1 MIKVLDRF
9 IPGLARICLRAFFR
23 KVELIGEERIP
34 QGRPLVMVGNHT
46 NSLVDPA
53 LLIGFLPVTPRLL
66 AKNTLWENPVLKPL
80 LNLAKAI
87 PVYRSQD
94 KANMSRNIETFAAAH
109 AELAKRGVIAL
120 FPEGAS
126 HDEPALLPMKTGAAR
141 ILLEAE
147 ARYGRLGTL
156 IVPVGLIF
164 DRKTRFRSRVLLQIG
179 EPLDPAPE
187 ISLSATNAKRAVR
200 LLTDGIGRSLQE
212 VTLNY
217 ASWEEAR
224 LLERVADLFALKERS
239 LRQTAG
245 LAGRISIRKAFIE
258 GYQEIKANDP
268 DSLAIVYDIVK
279 RYDRLLR
286 FFSLTDAQVASS
298 YPASLVTRYIWR
310 SVRLFILR
318 LPLTVAG
325 IILNWLPYRVT
336 AHIIRRVNPELN
348 ESATYKMFGGL
359 LFFPAAW
366 VLEALLAALLLGP
379 IGAGLVIVL
388 APIGGYV
395 ALKNM
400 DRREAFFD
408 EARAY
413 LILRTRKRLAV
424 ELADRQQQVY
434 ESVKRLVDAYRK
446 NGNL

>member
-1 MIKVLDRF
+1 MIQVLDRL
-9 IPGLARICLRAFFR
+9 IPGLARICLKAFFR
-23 KVELIGEERIP
+23 EVEVIGEERIP
-34 QGRPLVMVGNHT
+34 RGQPLVLVGNHT

-94 KANMSRNIETFAAAH
+94 KANMARNTETFAAAH
-109 AELAKRGVIAL
+109 AELARRGVIAL

-126 HDEPALLPMKTGAAR
+126 HDEPSLLPMKTGAAR
-141 ILLEAE
+141 IVLEAE
-147 ARYGRLGTL
+147 ARCGGLGTL

-164 DRKTRFRSRVLLQIG
+164 DRKTRFRSRALLQIG
-179 EPLDPAPE
+179 KPLDPAPE
-187 ISLSATNAKRAVR
+187 ISLFATNGKRAVR
-200 LLTDGIGRSLQE
+200 ALTDRIGRSLQE

-224 LLERVADLFALKERS
+224 LLERVADLFALKERN

-245 LAGRISIRKAFIE
+245 LAGKVSIRKAFIE
-258 GYQEIKANDP
+258 GYQEIKANEP
-268 DSLAIVYDIVK
+268 DSLAKVYDIVK

-286 FFSLTDAQVASS
+286 FFSLRDAQVASS
-298 YPASLVTRYIWR
+298 YPASLVIRYIGR
-310 SVRLFILR
+310 TLRLFILR
-318 LPLTVAG
+318 LPLTIAG
-325 IILNWLPYRVT
+325 IILNWVPYRLT
-336 AHIIRRVNPELN
+336 AHVIRRANPELN

-366 VLEALLAALLLGP
+366 VLEALLAAWLLGP

-388 APIGGYV
+388 APVGGYV

-424 ELADRQQQVY
+424 ELAGRQQQVY
-434 ESVKRLVDAYRK
+434 ESVKRLVDAYRD
-446 NGNL
+446 